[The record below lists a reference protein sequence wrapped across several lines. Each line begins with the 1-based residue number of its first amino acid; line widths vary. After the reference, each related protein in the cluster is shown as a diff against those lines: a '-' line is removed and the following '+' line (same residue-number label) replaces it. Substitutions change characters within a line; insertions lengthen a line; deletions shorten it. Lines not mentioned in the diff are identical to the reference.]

1 MLFGEKR
8 RAAVKMIKLFRYL
21 KPYKWAVI
29 LAPLFMLLEVVM
41 DLMQPRFMERI
52 IDIGLKRGDIG
63 YILRTGLIMILAALI
78 GMVGGGGCVVFSS
91 IASQN
96 FAYDLRCELFKKIMA
111 FSFKNVDRFRPE
123 TLITR
128 LTNDVVQIQNVVMMM
143 LRIVVRAPL
152 LFIGGIIM
160 TLTIDPKL
168 SLVLFVS
175 IPFVIL
181 IFYFMIKFSFPLF
194 SQLQK
199 RIDRV
204 NAVMRENLLGSR
216 VVKAF
221 VRHEHEQKRFY
232 DANQNLLQT
241 SLKAFGIVVITMPLF
256 GLVMNMAMVGV
267 VWFGGFEVKYG
278 NLQVGQLMAFIN
290 YTMQILFSLMMIGNI
305 FLFITRASASA
316 ERINEVLDCG
326 IDIKSKE
333 NAIKKPIEFGKVEFR
348 NVTFY
353 YNQDEESPALENIS
367 FVANPGEIVGIIG
380 TTGSGKSTLVSL
392 IPRLYDVQEG
402 EVLIDDINVK
412 DYDVEVLRKSISIVL
427 QDTILFTG
435 SIKEN
440 IAWGNENA
448 TMEEI
453 IQAAKAAQAH
463 DFIMSFEKGYD
474 TDVSERGV
482 NLSGGQKQRISIA
495 RAILKKPKI
504 LILDDC
510 TSAVD
515 MATEKKIQAAL
526 KEYMRGTTT
535 FIIAQRISSIKHA
548 DKIIVMDAGKIVAI
562 GTHDQL
568 VKSCPIYREIYLT
581 QTGEE
586 EGKIA

>member
-1 MLFGEKR
+1 ML
-8 RAAVKMIKLFRYL
+8 KLFRYL
-21 KPYKWAVI
+21 KPYMWAVI
-29 LAPLFMLLEVVM
+29 LAPLFMILEVAM
-41 DLMQPRFMERI
+41 DIMQPRFMEKI
-52 IDIGLKRGDIG
+52 IDIGLKRGDME
-63 YILRTGLIMILAALI
+63 YIFRTGLIMILAALI
-78 GMVGGGGCVVFSS
+78 GMIGGGGCVVFSS

-96 FAYDLRCELFKKIMA
+96 FAYDLRCDLFKKIMS

-128 LTNDVVQIQNVVMMM
+128 LTNDVVQMQNIVMMM
-143 LRIVVRAPL
+143 LRIVVRAPF

-168 SLVLFVS
+168 SLILFIS

-181 IFYFMIKFSFPLF
+181 IFYIMIKYSFPLF

-221 VRHEHEQKRFY
+221 VRHEHELKRFY
-232 DANQNLLQT
+232 DANRELLET
-241 SLKAFGIVVITMPLF
+241 SMKAFGIVVVTMPLF
-256 GLVMNMAMVGV
+256 GLVMNIAMVGV

-278 NLQVGQLMAFIN
+278 SLQVGQLMAFIN

-316 ERINEVLDCG
+316 ERINEVLECD
-326 IDIKSKE
+326 IDIKNKE
-333 NAIKKPIEFGKVEFR
+333 NAIKKTIEFGKVEFR

-353 YNQDEESPALENIS
+353 YNQDEENPALENIS
-367 FVANPGEIVGIIG
+367 FVAQPGEIIGIIG
-380 TTGSGKSTLVSL
+380 TTGAGKSTLVSL

-402 EVLIDDINVK
+402 EVLVDDINVK

-435 SIKEN
+435 TIKEN

-463 DFIMSFEKGYD
+463 NFIMSFEKGYE
-474 TDVSERGV
+474 TEVSERGV

-526 KEYMRGTTT
+526 KEYMVGTTT
-535 FIIAQRISSIKHA
+535 FIIAQRISSIRHA

-568 VKSCPIYREIYLT
+568 VKDCPIYREIYLT
-581 QTGEE
+581 QSGEE
-586 EGKIA
+586 GNKIA

>member
-1 MLFGEKR
+1 ML
-8 RAAVKMIKLFRYL
+8 KLFRYL
-21 KPYKWAVI
+21 KPYMWAVI
-29 LAPLFMLLEVVM
+29 LAPLFMILEVAM
-41 DLMQPRFMERI
+41 DIMQPRFMEKI
-52 IDIGLKRGDIG
+52 IDIGLKRGDME
-63 YILRTGLIMILAALI
+63 YIFRTGLIMILAALI
-78 GMVGGGGCVVFSS
+78 GMIGGGGCVVFSS

-96 FAYDLRCELFKKIMA
+96 FAYDLRCDLFKKIMS

-128 LTNDVVQIQNVVMMM
+128 LTNDVVQMQNIVMMM
-143 LRIVVRAPL
+143 LRIVVRAPF

-168 SLVLFVS
+168 SLILFIS

-181 IFYFMIKFSFPLF
+181 IFYIMIKYSFPLF

-221 VRHEHEQKRFY
+221 VRHEHELKRFY
-232 DANQNLLQT
+232 DANRELLET
-241 SLKAFGIVVITMPLF
+241 SMKAFGIVVVTMPLF
-256 GLVMNMAMVGV
+256 GLVMNIAMVGV

-278 NLQVGQLMAFIN
+278 SLQVGQLMAFIN

-316 ERINEVLDCG
+316 ERINEVLECD
-326 IDIKSKE
+326 IDIKNKE

-353 YNQDEESPALENIS
+353 YNQDEENPALENIS
-367 FVANPGEIVGIIG
+367 FVAQPGEIIGIIG

-402 EVLIDDINVK
+402 EVLVDDINVK

-435 SIKEN
+435 TIKEN

-463 DFIMSFEKGYD
+463 NFIMSFEKGYE
-474 TDVSERGV
+474 TEVSERGV

-526 KEYMRGTTT
+526 KEYMVGTTT
-535 FIIAQRISSIKHA
+535 FIIAQRISSIRHA

-562 GTHDQL
+562 GMHDEL
-568 VKSCPIYREIYLT
+568 VKDCPIYREIYLT
-581 QTGEE
+581 QSGEE
-586 EGKIA
+586 GNKIA

>member
-1 MLFGEKR
+1 
-8 RAAVKMIKLFRYL
+8 MIKLFKYL

-29 LAPLFMLLEVVM
+29 LAPLFMLLEVLM
-41 DLMQPRFMERI
+41 DLMQPRFMEKI

-96 FAYDLRCELFKKIMA
+96 FAYDLRSELFKKVMA

-241 SLKAFGIVVITMPLF
+241 SLKAFGVVVITMPLF
-256 GLVMNMAMVGV
+256 GFVMNMAMVGV

-278 NLQVGQLMAFIN
+278 HLQVGQLMAFIN

-316 ERINEVLDCG
+316 ERINEVLDCS
-326 IDIKSKE
+326 IDVKSKE

-463 DFIMSFEKGYD
+463 HFIMSFEKGYD
-474 TDVSERGV
+474 TEVSERGV

-548 DKIIVMDAGKIVAI
+548 DKIIVMDAGRIVAI
-562 GTHDQL
+562 GTHDEL
-568 VKSCPIYREIYLT
+568 VKNCPIYREIYLT

>member
-1 MLFGEKR
+1 ML
-8 RAAVKMIKLFRYL
+8 KLFRYL
-21 KPYKWAVI
+21 KPYTWAVI
-29 LAPLFMLLEVVM
+29 LAPLFMILEVAM

-52 IDIGLKRGDIG
+52 IDIGLKRGDIE
-63 YILRTGLIMILAALI
+63 YILKTGLIMILAALI
-78 GMVGGGGCVVFSS
+78 GMIGGGGCVVFSS

-96 FAYDLRCELFKKIMA
+96 FAYDLRCDLFRKIMS

-128 LTNDVVQIQNVVMMM
+128 LTNDVVQMQNIVMMM
-143 LRIVVRAPL
+143 LRIVVRAPF

-168 SLVLFVS
+168 SLVLFIS

-181 IFYFMIKFSFPLF
+181 IFYIMIKYSFPLF

-221 VRHEHEQKRFY
+221 VRHEYEQKRFY
-232 DANQNLLQT
+232 NANRELLET
-241 SLKAFGIVVITMPLF
+241 SMKAFGIVVITMPLF

-278 NLQVGQLMAFIN
+278 SLQVGQLMAFIN

-316 ERINEVLDCG
+316 ERINEVLECD
-326 IDIKSKE
+326 IDIRSKE
-333 NAIKKPIEFGKVEFR
+333 NAVKKPIEFGKVEFR

-353 YNQDEESPALENIS
+353 YNQDENSPALENIS
-367 FVANPGEIVGIIG
+367 FIVNPGETVGIIG

-412 DYDVEVLRKSISIVL
+412 DYDVEVLRKCISIVL

-435 SIKEN
+435 TIKEN

-463 DFIMSFEKGYD
+463 HFIMSFEKGYD
-474 TDVSERGV
+474 TEVSERGV

-495 RAILKKPKI
+495 RALLKRPKI

-526 KEYMRGTTT
+526 KEYTKGTTT
-535 FIIAQRISSIKHA
+535 FIIAQRISSIRHA

-562 GTHDQL
+562 GTHDEL
-568 VKSCPIYREIYLT
+568 VKNCPIYREIYLT
-581 QTGEE
+581 QSGEE
-586 EGKIA
+586 ENKIA

>member
-1 MLFGEKR
+1 
-8 RAAVKMIKLFRYL
+8 MIKLFRYL

-29 LAPLFMLLEVVM
+29 LAPLFMLLEVMM

-63 YILRTGLIMILAALI
+63 YILKIGLIMIVAALI

-96 FAYDLRCELFKKIMA
+96 FAYDLRCELFRKVMA
-111 FSFKNVDRFRPE
+111 FSFKNLDRFRPE

-128 LTNDVVQIQNVVMMM
+128 LTNDVAQIQNVVMMM

-168 SLVLFVS
+168 SLVLFVC

-181 IFYFMIKFSFPLF
+181 IFYLMIKFSFPLF
-194 SQLQK
+194 YQLQK

-221 VRHEHEQKRFY
+221 VRHEYEQKRFY

-241 SLKAFGIVVITMPLF
+241 SLKAFGIVVIIMPLF

-290 YTMQILFSLMMIGNI
+290 YSMQILFSLMMIGNI

-316 ERINEVLDCG
+316 ERINEVLDCE

-333 NAIKKPIEFGKVEFR
+333 KAIKKPIEFGKVEFR

-353 YNQDEESPALENIS
+353 YNQDEENPALENIS

-412 DYDVEVLRKSISIVL
+412 DYDVEALRKVISIVL

-453 IQAAKAAQAH
+453 IQAAKTAQAH

-526 KEYMRGTTT
+526 KEYMKGTTT

-562 GTHDQL
+562 GTHDEL
-568 VKSCPIYREIYLT
+568 IKSCPIYREIYLT

-586 EGKIA
+586 ENKIA

>member
-1 MLFGEKR
+1 ML
-8 RAAVKMIKLFRYL
+8 KLFRYL
-21 KPYKWAVI
+21 KPYTWAVI
-29 LAPLFMLLEVVM
+29 LAPLFMILEVAM

-52 IDIGLKRGDIG
+52 IDIGLKRGDIE
-63 YILRTGLIMILAALI
+63 YILKTGLIMILAALI
-78 GMVGGGGCVVFSS
+78 GMIGGGGCVVFSS

-96 FAYDLRCELFKKIMA
+96 FAYDLRCDLFKKIMS

-128 LTNDVVQIQNVVMMM
+128 LTNDVVQMQNIVMMM
-143 LRIVVRAPL
+143 LRIVVRAPF

-168 SLVLFVS
+168 SLVLFIS

-181 IFYFMIKFSFPLF
+181 IFYIMIKYSFPLF
-194 SQLQK
+194 SQVQK

-221 VRHEHEQKRFY
+221 VRHEYEQKRFY
-232 DANQNLLQT
+232 NANRELLET
-241 SLKAFGIVVITMPLF
+241 SMKAFGIVVITMPLF

-278 NLQVGQLMAFIN
+278 SLQVGQLMAFIN

-316 ERINEVLDCG
+316 ERINEVLECD

-333 NAIKKPIEFGKVEFR
+333 NAVKKPIEFGKVEFR

-353 YNQDEESPALENIS
+353 YNQDENSPALENIS
-367 FVANPGEIVGIIG
+367 FIVNPGETVGIIG

-402 EVLIDDINVK
+402 EVLIDDVNVK
-412 DYDVEVLRKSISIVL
+412 DYDVEVLRKCISIVL

-435 SIKEN
+435 TIKEN

-463 DFIMSFEKGYD
+463 HFIMSFEKGYD
-474 TDVSERGV
+474 TEVSERGV

-495 RAILKKPKI
+495 RAILKRPKI

-526 KEYMRGTTT
+526 KEYTKGTTT
-535 FIIAQRISSIKHA
+535 FIIAQRISSIRHA

-562 GTHDQL
+562 GTHDEL
-568 VKSCPIYREIYLT
+568 VKNCPIYREIYLT
-581 QTGEE
+581 QSGEE
-586 EGKIA
+586 ESKIA

>member
-1 MLFGEKR
+1 
-8 RAAVKMIKLFRYL
+8 
-21 KPYKWAVI
+21 
-29 LAPLFMLLEVVM
+29 
-41 DLMQPRFMERI
+41 
-52 IDIGLKRGDIG
+52 
-63 YILRTGLIMILAALI
+63 
-78 GMVGGGGCVVFSS
+78 
-91 IASQN
+91 
-96 FAYDLRCELFKKIMA
+96 
-111 FSFKNVDRFRPE
+111 
-123 TLITR
+123 
-128 LTNDVVQIQNVVMMM
+128 
-143 LRIVVRAPL
+143 
-152 LFIGGIIM
+152 
-160 TLTIDPKL
+160 
-168 SLVLFVS
+168 
-175 IPFVIL
+175 
-181 IFYFMIKFSFPLF
+181 MIKFSFPLF

-241 SLKAFGIVVITMPLF
+241 SLKAFGVVVITMPLF
-256 GLVMNMAMVGV
+256 GFVMNMAMVGV

-278 NLQVGQLMAFIN
+278 HLQVGQLMAFIN

-316 ERINEVLDCG
+316 ERINEVLDCS
-326 IDIKSKE
+326 IDVKSKE

-463 DFIMSFEKGYD
+463 HFIMSFEKGYD
-474 TDVSERGV
+474 TEVSERGV

-548 DKIIVMDAGKIVAI
+548 DKIIVMDAGRIVAI
-562 GTHDQL
+562 GTHDEL
-568 VKSCPIYREIYLT
+568 VKNCPIYREIYLT

>member
-1 MLFGEKR
+1 ML
-8 RAAVKMIKLFRYL
+8 KLFRYL
-21 KPYKWAVI
+21 KPYMWAVI
-29 LAPLFMLLEVVM
+29 LAPLFMILEVAM
-41 DLMQPRFMERI
+41 DIMQPRFMEKI
-52 IDIGLKRGDIG
+52 IDIGLKRGDME
-63 YILRTGLIMILAALI
+63 YIFRTGLIMILAALI
-78 GMVGGGGCVVFSS
+78 GMIGGGGCVVFSS

-96 FAYDLRCELFKKIMA
+96 FAYDLRCDLFKKIMS

-128 LTNDVVQIQNVVMMM
+128 LTNDVVQMQNIVMMM
-143 LRIVVRAPL
+143 LRIVVRAPF

-168 SLVLFVS
+168 SLILFIS

-181 IFYFMIKFSFPLF
+181 IFYIMIKYSFPLF

-221 VRHEHEQKRFY
+221 VRHEHELKRFY
-232 DANQNLLQT
+232 NANRELLET
-241 SLKAFGIVVITMPLF
+241 SMKAFGIVVVTMPLF
-256 GLVMNMAMVGV
+256 GLVMNIAMVGV

-278 NLQVGQLMAFIN
+278 SLQVGQLMAFIN

-316 ERINEVLDCG
+316 ERINEVLECD
-326 IDIKSKE
+326 IDIKNKE

-353 YNQDEESPALENIS
+353 YNQDEENPALENIS
-367 FVANPGEIVGIIG
+367 FVAQPGEIIGIIG
-380 TTGSGKSTLVSL
+380 TTGAGKSTLVSL

-402 EVLIDDINVK
+402 EVLVDDINVK

-435 SIKEN
+435 TIKEN

-463 DFIMSFEKGYD
+463 NFIMSFEKGYE
-474 TDVSERGV
+474 TEVSERGV

-526 KEYMRGTTT
+526 KEYMVGTTT
-535 FIIAQRISSIKHA
+535 FIIAQRISSIRHA

-568 VKSCPIYREIYLT
+568 VKDCPIYREIYLT
-581 QTGEE
+581 QSGEE
-586 EGKIA
+586 GNKIA

>member
-1 MLFGEKR
+1 MNIKEVNKKML
-8 RAAVKMIKLFRYL
+8 KLFRYL
-21 KPYKWAVI
+21 KPYMWAVI
-29 LAPLFMLLEVVM
+29 LAPLFMILEVAM
-41 DLMQPRFMERI
+41 DIMQPRFMEKI
-52 IDIGLKRGDIG
+52 IDIGLKRGDME
-63 YILRTGLIMILAALI
+63 YIFRTGLIMILAALI
-78 GMVGGGGCVVFSS
+78 GMIGGGGCVVFSS

-96 FAYDLRCELFKKIMA
+96 FAYDLRCDLFKKIMS

-128 LTNDVVQIQNVVMMM
+128 LTNDVVQMQNIVMMM
-143 LRIVVRAPL
+143 LRIVVRAPF

-168 SLVLFVS
+168 SLILFIS

-181 IFYFMIKFSFPLF
+181 IFYIMIKYSFPLF

-221 VRHEHEQKRFY
+221 VRHEHELKRFY
-232 DANQNLLQT
+232 DANRELLET
-241 SLKAFGIVVITMPLF
+241 SMKAFGIVVVTMPLF
-256 GLVMNMAMVGV
+256 GLVMNIAMVGV

-278 NLQVGQLMAFIN
+278 SLQVGQLMAFIN

-316 ERINEVLDCG
+316 ERINEVLECD
-326 IDIKSKE
+326 IDIKNKE

-353 YNQDEESPALENIS
+353 YNQDEENPALENIS
-367 FVANPGEIVGIIG
+367 FVAQPGEIIGIIG

-402 EVLIDDINVK
+402 EVLVDDINVK

-435 SIKEN
+435 TIKEN

-463 DFIMSFEKGYD
+463 NFIMSFEKGYE
-474 TDVSERGV
+474 TEVSERGV

-526 KEYMRGTTT
+526 KEYMVGTTT
-535 FIIAQRISSIKHA
+535 FIIAQRISSIRHA

-562 GTHDQL
+562 GMHDEL
-568 VKSCPIYREIYLT
+568 VKDCPIYREIYLT
-581 QTGEE
+581 QSGEE
-586 EGKIA
+586 GNKIA